1 MAEEYPV
8 VWADKC
14 RTQQHSSFSLHQATQ
29 PLTDQLLCKNGEADN
44 QLNNMDS
51 GSTEYVLLMEG
62 KLRRTKSND
71 MLSRSK
77 KGIL

>member
-1 MAEEYPV
+1 MPNTT
-8 VWADKC
+8 
-14 RTQQHSSFSLHQATQ
+14 TQQVFSIPGNMT
-29 PLTDQLLCKNGEADN
+29 TDRPTALCENGEEDN

-51 GSTEYVLLMEG
+51 SSTDYALLMER